1 MTNIALRPMNKYLV
15 TAALI
20 TMALIL
26 PAYAEG
32 DFNTAGGFLEEY
44 GNGESLLPRLYIKG
58 IGEGISVYNALKQ
71 SEDGSQF
78 YCPPE
83 FGLVDGQYVAIL
95 RSFVAKMPDTKKLPL
110 PVVLLVALQDAF
122 PCK

>member
-1 MTNIALRPMNKYLV
+1 MRILGIVALGA
-15 TAALI
+15 TLI
-20 TMALIL
+20 SMAPVL

-32 DFNTAGGFLEEY
+32 DFDTAGGFLEEY
-44 GNGESLLPRLYIKG
+44 GDGESLLPRLYIRG

-83 FGLVDGQYVAIL
+83 KVGLVDGQYVAIL